1 MTDAVTPFR
10 IDISDTSI
18 DDLKRRLAATRYPD
32 PETVEDWQQGVPLAY
47 LQELVSYWHDAYDM
61 QRVADRLNAQSNWMT
76 RIDELDI
83 HCLHIRSRHTQATPL
98 LLTHGWP
105 GSVLEFLDIIEPLTN
120 PTQHGGRAED
130 AFHLV
135 IPALPGFGFSEK
147 PRQTGT
153 SVQCI
158 ASLWD
163 TLMQRLGYNRYLA
176 HGGDW
181 GSMITQ
187 ALMMQ
192 DSQCLAGHITL
203 PLVAPDP
210 STLESPLPEEVDALN
225 AMQFY
230 SEWDSG
236 YSKQQSTRPQTLGY
250 GLADSPAGQLA
261 WVVEKFAQWTDC
273 VRNNERHP
281 ENALARDLI
290 IDTVMMY
297 WLTNSGASSARLYWE
312 SFNVP
317 DLSVIE
323 RPIGVSLF
331 PTEIFRC
338 SERWAAQRYQQL
350 VYFNRDIA
358 QGGHFAAMEQ
368 PLLLTHELRAWRQAL
383 INHGVSFA

>member
-10 IDISDTSI
+10 VEISGSSI
-18 DDLKRRLAATRYPD
+18 DDLRRRLAATRYPD
-32 PETVEDWQQGVPLAY
+32 PETVEDWQQGVPLSY
-47 LQELVSYWHDAYDM
+47 LQELVGYWHDTYDM

-83 HCLHIRSRHTQATPL
+83 HCLHIRSRHSQATPL

-105 GSVLEFLDIIEPLTN
+105 GSVLEFLEIIDPLTN
-120 PTQHGGRAED
+120 PTQHGGHAED

-153 SVQCI
+153 SVQRI

-163 TLMQRLGYNRYLA
+163 TLMQRLGYRHYLA

-181 GSMITQ
+181 GSIITQ

-250 GLADSPAGQLA
+250 GLADSPSGQLA

-273 VRNNERHP
+273 VRNNARHP

-312 SFNVP
+312 SFNTP

-350 VYFNRDIA
+350 VYFNRDIDN
-358 QGGHFAAMEQ
+358 GGHFAAMEQ

>member
-153 SVQCI
+153 SVQRI

-358 QGGHFAAMEQ
+358 NGGHFAAMEQ